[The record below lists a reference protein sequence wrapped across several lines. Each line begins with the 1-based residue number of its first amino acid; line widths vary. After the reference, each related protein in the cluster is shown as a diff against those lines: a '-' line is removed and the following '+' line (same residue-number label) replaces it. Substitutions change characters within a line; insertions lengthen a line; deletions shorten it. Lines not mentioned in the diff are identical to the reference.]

1 MKIVH
6 KLQDILHFLTRFPF
20 EEKYR
25 EQLELDVIAMNYRS
39 ERLVAVVIMFMQIF
53 MILTFTMRPG
63 SIFQA
68 FAGSAM

>member
-6 KLQDILHFLTRFPF
+6 KLQDILRFLTRFPF

-53 MILTFTMRPG
+53 MV
-63 SIFQA
+63 
-68 FAGSAM
+68 